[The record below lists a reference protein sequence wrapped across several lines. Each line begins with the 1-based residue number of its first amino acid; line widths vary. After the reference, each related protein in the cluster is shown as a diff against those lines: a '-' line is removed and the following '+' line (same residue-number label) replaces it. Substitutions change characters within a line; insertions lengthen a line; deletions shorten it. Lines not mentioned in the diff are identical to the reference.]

1 MKQIPGIYAIVNK
14 TNNRV
19 YIGRSNN
26 VSSRVSNH
34 KHYLRKS
41 EHNCSE
47 LQTDWNNGDEITFE
61 VVEYCPSYKIAEREQ
76 YWLNKLNGEGANL
89 YNKNKVQTISSTE
102 ELVNRLVHEL
112 SHERS
117 VNIFIIN
124 G

>member
-47 LQTDWNNGDEITFE
+47 LQADWNNGDTITFE

-76 YWLNKLNGEGANL
+76 YWLNKLNSEGANL